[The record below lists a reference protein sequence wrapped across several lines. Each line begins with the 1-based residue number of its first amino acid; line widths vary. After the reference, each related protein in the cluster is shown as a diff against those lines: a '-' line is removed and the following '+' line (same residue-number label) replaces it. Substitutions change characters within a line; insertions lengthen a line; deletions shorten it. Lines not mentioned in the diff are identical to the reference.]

1 MSDPT
6 LPESDRAALQARYK
20 VMVRKGV
27 IAALLLAVLSVA
39 EYVLANEVDNATWYM
54 VPFMVLKGAVI
65 LDVFMH
71 VRALRGEG
79 AH

>member
-6 LPESDRAALQARYK
+6 LPESDRVALAARYK
-20 VMVRKGV
+20 VMIRRGV
-27 IAALLLAVLSVA
+27 IAAVLLAVLSVA
-39 EYVLANEVDNATWYM
+39 EYFLAAEVDNATWYM
-54 VPFMVLKGAVI
+54 VPFMVLKGLVI

-71 VRALRGEG
+71 VRALFGQG

>member
-20 VMVRKGV
+20 VVIRKGV
-27 IAALLLAVLSVA
+27 IAAILLAVLSVA
-39 EYVLANEVDNATWYM
+39 EYALAKEVDNATWYM
-54 VPFMVLKGAVI
+54 VPFMIFKGLVI